1 MDVDKNIITAIS
13 TALKEEIK
21 FICLAFQKKSLID
34 PSVKVI
40 FCLGQETFHILDEFM
55 KSKED
60 YSYEDIE
67 LIVLD
72 RRHTDTFYIHVKA
85 GGFLAERKKLTF
97 SSSPREKLIK
107 NFMCY
112 YSILYMFRYSE
123 IRDLRFGEL
132 TNETKKQLEK
142 KENDMKKGKHVSSEN
157 FGKYKKLNSKKYC
170 FYVKHAITY
179 NYDNINLKIN
189 YVKDEEEVQT
199 GEYFSDSCQVIL
211 EVKIKK

>member
-1 MDVDKNIITAIS
+1 MDVDKNLITAIS
-13 TALKEEIK
+13 VALKEEIK
-21 FICLAFQKKSLID
+21 YICLAFQKKNLID
-34 PSVKVI
+34 PSIKVI
-40 FCLGQETFHILDEFM
+40 FCLGQQTFHILDEFM

-72 RRHTDTFYIHVKA
+72 RRYIDQFYIHVKA
-85 GGFLAERKKLTF
+85 GSFLAERKKLTF

-123 IRDLRFGEL
+123 IRDLRLGEL

-142 KENDMKKGKHVSSEN
+142 KENDMKKGKHVTSEN
-157 FGKYKKLNSKKYC
+157 FGKYKKLVLKKYC
-170 FYVKHAITY
+170 FYVKHSINY
-179 NYDNINLKIN
+179 NYDNTNIKIN
-189 YVKDEEEVQT
+189 YVKDEEEVQS
-199 GEYFSDSCQVIL
+199 GNYLSENCEIII
-211 EVKIKK
+211 EVY